1 MEGGAARYTDAPMRA
16 RRWIPIL
23 VAGLLA
29 LPAVGSARRRPQHGN
44 PHEEVTALARV
55 ETAPRRT
62 RHRNGRSFEELDVLL
77 LSVQPAEPGRDSGIP
92 FETRRPVHVV
102 HDLTCGGA
110 WVDLERGDRVEL
122 KGEYVHTPSG
132 RDVVHFTH
140 PADASCG
147 RGTHP
152 GGFLR
157 REAPRAAAAPGLPAE
172 TASAP
177 APAVAAAADSAVLPP
192 ATLALFQASVRPVL
206 AARCTPCHEPGG
218 KMYGRLPFDNPSVVA
233 MHAGRMAGRLSGAD
247 RKTLEDWA
255 AGVSSPSR

>member
-1 MEGGAARYTDAPMRA
+1 MRA
-16 RRWIPIL
+16 RRWIGI
-23 VAGLLA
+23 LLA
-29 LPAVGSARRRPQHGN
+29 GILAVPAVGSARRRPQHGN
-44 PHEEVTALARV
+44 PHEEVTAMARV

-77 LSVQPAEPGRDSGIP
+77 LSVQSAEPRRESGIP

-102 HDLTCGGA
+102 HDLTCGGT
-110 WVDLERGDRVEL
+110 WVDLAPGDRVEL

-140 PADASCG
+140 PADSSCG

-157 REAPRAAAAPGLPAE
+157 REGPRAAAAAGLPAE
-172 TASAP
+172 TASDQ
-177 APAVAAAADSAVLPP
+177 AAAAPP
-192 ATLALFQASVRPVL
+192 AAAAVIPPASVALFQSTVRPVL

-218 KMYGRLPFDNPSVVA
+218 KMYGRMPFDNASVVA
-233 MHAGRMAGRLSGAD
+233 LHAARMAGRLSGPD
-247 RKTLEDWA
+247 RKTIEEWA
-255 AGVSSPSR
+255 AGVAAAPAH